1 MSVQPVRSLPR
12 ITPSLGKTL
21 NACTNI
27 TSSFR
32 PWLSGALRARLG
44 GFQDRLPRVLHQL
57 LGGDMGHEGVG
68 VVDPPYRNASIPL
81 PFPTCSSFSAAP
93 IGRRSP
99 RSHWLTVLTATFRN
113 PAMTAWLTPARSRT
127 TTTSAGDRA
136 FTTGR
141 ASRPNIRSVVFRS
154 SASLTA
160 PTLCR
165 ARDISTISDR
175 IRALPRGSLLASR
188 SFFIPDLHQFI
199 RGDQCF
205 DLVLV

>member
-44 GFQDRLPRVLHQL
+44 GFQDSLPRLLHQL

-81 PFPTCSSFSAAP
+81 PFTTCSSFSAAP

-99 RSHWLTVLTATFRN
+99 RSHSPPSHGLPVLPATSRT

-127 TTTSAGDRA
+127 ATISAGDRA

-188 SFFIPDLHQFI
+188 IFFIPDLHQFI
-199 RGDQCF
+199 RGDQ
-205 DLVLV
+205 